1 MGDSGFSY
9 GIGLRQP
16 YAGEDTYFK
25 SNPHVAGMAAEDN
38 KIVLNPYSTLSEAE
52 KRSVVMNEAARIYMR
67 TGRVEPPKFKLSPE
81 QEKAFG
87 SYSKN
92 PQDRLDTV
100 AARILS
106 GDPSALQP
114 TTEQTQYADQLRT
127 LMQGNT
133 GGGFSVLM
141 FNK

>member
-1 MGDSGFSY
+1 MGESGFSY

-16 YAGEDTYFK
+16 YPGEDAYFK

-67 TGRVEPPKFKLSPE
+67 TGKIEPPNFSLSPE

-114 TTEQTQYADQLRT
+114 TPDQIQYVNQLRV
-127 LMQGNT
+127 LMQGSNR
-133 GGGFSVLM
+133 GGFSGSM
-141 FNK
+141 FKR